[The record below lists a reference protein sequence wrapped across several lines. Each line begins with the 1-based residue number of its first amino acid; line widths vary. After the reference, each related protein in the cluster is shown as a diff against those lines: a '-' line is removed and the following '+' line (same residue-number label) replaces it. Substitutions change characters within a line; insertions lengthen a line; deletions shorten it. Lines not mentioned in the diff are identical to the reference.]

1 MQVIKRDGKIAEF
14 KIDRIVNA
22 VTLAMAQTPKG
33 IDSKLATEI
42 ANNVRNNLM
51 DKNQTTIYEIQDL
64 VEKELMG
71 SSRKEVAQEYII
83 YRYNRDIARKAKVK
97 NAFLDILKSKS
108 KDVNYVQVM
117 ENSEDL
123 EEVLT
128 PKEIRNEIAKET
140 SRPFVDDFLLSKDT
154 RDAQINNYIYINKRE
169 EYATK
174 SIKDIQIHI
183 NKVLESYDVYTID
196 QALSYLYIYLEGL
209 QSEIHGNIEIVNFDE
224 NLSIYFRNNFKEE
237 IQKICGFEGI
247 KSNIIEELV
256 KSNIDEEN
264 KFIEFALKNTRE
276 KVDSELRDFFSKTDI
291 KEFEGL
297 KINYGL
303 AISKEGRAIKEIID
317 EIMKDKN
324 ENIEKIKVKEK
335 EKERE
340 RDKDKDNKN
349 NNRELSKRIG
359 FIEINKIK
367 REEEEYSVE
376 NENKPKDIELRN
388 IDNIKRVVLSSTSIN
403 LPKIAIESSKRV
415 QEELNIHFEIGK
427 DAEKRISKQ
436 YLDRVKE
443 IFLEEIEKYCN
454 LIARQL
460 FDRSNFQAIA
470 NPNQYPHLMKE
481 LWIKDVEIQENEQ
494 LKNIYRN
501 KILEIEYVGIDVAL
515 IALMGKK
522 QEDEKEK
529 EKWIKLILKVMNG
542 LCEEYNKRYE
552 MSYEL
557 KESNNRQIEK
567 ELIEKD
573 RMQYGTLRGIT
584 DREKY

>member
-42 ANNVRNNLM
+42 AENVRNKLM

-97 NAFLDILKSKS
+97 DAFLDILKSKS

-123 EEVLT
+123 EEIFT
-128 PKEIRNEIAKET
+128 PREIRNEIAKET
-140 SRPFVDDFLLSKDT
+140 SRPFVDDFLLSRDT
-154 RDAQINNYIYINKRE
+154 REAQINNYIYINKRE

-174 SIKDIQIHI
+174 SIKDINIHI
-183 NKVLESYDVYTID
+183 NKILESYDVYTID
-196 QALSYLYIYLEGL
+196 QALSYLYTYLEGL

-237 IQKICGFEGI
+237 IQKICEFEGI

-256 KSNIDEEN
+256 KSDIDEEN
-264 KFIEFALKNTRE
+264 KFIEFAFKNTKE
-276 KVDSELRDFFSKTDI
+276 KVDNDLRDFFSKTDI

-303 AISKEGRAIKEIID
+303 AISKEGKVIKEIID
-317 EIMKDKN
+317 EIIKDKN
-324 ENIEKIKVKEK
+324 EKIKKIKDKEK
-335 EKERE
+335 EK
-340 RDKDKDNKN
+340 KDKSKN
-349 NNRELSKRIG
+349 SNISREYDKKIG

-367 REEEEYSVE
+367 REEREYSVE
-376 NENKPKDIELRN
+376 NENKPKDFEIKN
-388 IDNIKRVVLSSTSIN
+388 IDSIKRIVLSSTSIN

-427 DAEKRISKQ
+427 DAEKKISKQ

-443 IFLEEIEKYCN
+443 IFLEEVEKYSN

-470 NPNQYPHLMKE
+470 NPKQYPHLMKE
-481 LWIKDVEIQENEQ
+481 LWIRDVDIQENE
-494 LKNIYRN
+494 LMKNIYKN
-501 KILEIEYVGIDVAL
+501 KILEIEYVGLDVAL

-522 QEDEKEK
+522 KEDEKEK
-529 EKWIKLILKVMNG
+529 EKWTKLILKLMNE

-584 DREKY
+584 DRENY

>member
-42 ANNVRNNLM
+42 AENVRNKLM

-97 NAFLDILKSKS
+97 DAFLDILKSKS

-123 EEVLT
+123 EEIFT
-128 PKEIRNEIAKET
+128 PREIRNEIAKET
-140 SRPFVDDFLLSKDT
+140 SRPFVDDFLLSRDT
-154 RDAQINNYIYINKRE
+154 REAQINNYIYINKRE

-174 SIKDIQIHI
+174 SIKDINIHI
-183 NKVLESYDVYTID
+183 NKILESYDVYTID
-196 QALSYLYIYLEGL
+196 QALSYLYTYLEGL

-237 IQKICGFEGI
+237 IQKICEFEGI

-256 KSNIDEEN
+256 KSDIDEEN
-264 KFIEFALKNTRE
+264 KFIEFAFKNTKE
-276 KVDSELRDFFSKTDI
+276 KVDNDLRDFFSKTDI

-303 AISKEGRAIKEIID
+303 AISKEGKVIKEIID
-317 EIMKDKN
+317 EIIKDKN
-324 ENIEKIKVKEK
+324 EKIKKIKDKEK
-335 EKERE
+335 EK
-340 RDKDKDNKN
+340 KDKSKN
-349 NNRELSKRIG
+349 SNISREYDKKIG

-367 REEEEYSVE
+367 REEREYSVE
-376 NENKPKDIELRN
+376 NENKPKDFELKN
-388 IDNIKRVVLSSTSIN
+388 IDSIKRIVLSSTSIN

-427 DAEKRISKQ
+427 DAEKKISKQ

-443 IFLEEIEKYCN
+443 IFLEEVEKYSN

-470 NPNQYPHLMKE
+470 NPKQYPHLMKE
-481 LWIKDVEIQENEQ
+481 LWIRDVDIQENE
-494 LKNIYRN
+494 LMKNIYKN
-501 KILEIEYVGIDVAL
+501 KILEIEYVGLDVAL

-522 QEDEKEK
+522 KEDEKEK
-529 EKWIKLILKVMNG
+529 EKWTKLILKLMNE

-584 DREKY
+584 DRENY

>member
-42 ANNVRNNLM
+42 AENVRNKLM

-97 NAFLDILKSKS
+97 DAFLDILKSKS

-123 EEVLT
+123 EEIFT
-128 PKEIRNEIAKET
+128 PREIRNEIAKET
-140 SRPFVDDFLLSKDT
+140 SRPFVDDFLLSRDT
-154 RDAQINNYIYINKRE
+154 REAQINNYIYINKRE

-174 SIKDIQIHI
+174 SIKDINIHI
-183 NKVLESYDVYTID
+183 NKILESYDVYTID
-196 QALSYLYIYLEGL
+196 QALSYLYTYLEGL

-237 IQKICGFEGI
+237 IQKICEFEGI

-256 KSNIDEEN
+256 KSDIDEEN
-264 KFIEFALKNTRE
+264 KFIEFAFKNTKE
-276 KVDSELRDFFSKTDI
+276 KVDNDLRDFFSKTDI

-303 AISKEGRAIKEIID
+303 AISKEGKVIKEIID
-317 EIMKDKN
+317 EIIKDKN
-324 ENIEKIKVKEK
+324 EKIKKIKDKEK
-335 EKERE
+335 EK
-340 RDKDKDNKN
+340 KDKSKN
-349 NNRELSKRIG
+349 SNISREYDKKIG

-367 REEEEYSVE
+367 REEREYSVE
-376 NENKPKDIELRN
+376 NENKPKDFEIKN
-388 IDNIKRVVLSSTSIN
+388 IDSIKRIVLSSTSIN

-427 DAEKRISKQ
+427 DAEKKISKQ

-443 IFLEEIEKYCN
+443 IFLEEVEKYSN

-470 NPNQYPHLMKE
+470 NPKQYPHLMKE
-481 LWIKDVEIQENEQ
+481 LWIRDVDIQENE
-494 LKNIYRN
+494 LMKNIYKN
-501 KILEIEYVGIDVAL
+501 KILEIEYVGLDVAL

-522 QEDEKEK
+522 KEDEKEK
-529 EKWIKLILKVMNG
+529 EKWTKLILKLMND
-542 LCEEYNKRYE
+542 LCEEYNK
-552 MSYEL
+552 
-557 KESNNRQIEK
+557 
-567 ELIEKD
+567 
-573 RMQYGTLRGIT
+573 
-584 DREKY
+584 

>member
-303 AISKEGRAIKEIID
+303 AISKEGRVIKEIID
-317 EIMKDKN
+317 EIIKDKN
-324 ENIEKIKVKEK
+324 ENLEKIKVKEK
-335 EKERE
+335 EKEKERE
-340 RDKDKDNKN
+340 RDKENKN
-349 NNRELSKRIG
+349 SNRELSKRIG

-403 LPKIAIESSKRV
+403 LPKIAIESSKKV

-427 DAEKRISKQ
+427 DAEKKISK
-436 YLDRVKE
+436 
-443 IFLEEIEKYCN
+443 
-454 LIARQL
+454 
-460 FDRSNFQAIA
+460 
-470 NPNQYPHLMKE
+470 
-481 LWIKDVEIQENEQ
+481 
-494 LKNIYRN
+494 
-501 KILEIEYVGIDVAL
+501 
-515 IALMGKK
+515 
-522 QEDEKEK
+522 
-529 EKWIKLILKVMNG
+529 
-542 LCEEYNKRYE
+542 
-552 MSYEL
+552 
-557 KESNNRQIEK
+557 
-567 ELIEKD
+567 
-573 RMQYGTLRGIT
+573 
-584 DREKY
+584 